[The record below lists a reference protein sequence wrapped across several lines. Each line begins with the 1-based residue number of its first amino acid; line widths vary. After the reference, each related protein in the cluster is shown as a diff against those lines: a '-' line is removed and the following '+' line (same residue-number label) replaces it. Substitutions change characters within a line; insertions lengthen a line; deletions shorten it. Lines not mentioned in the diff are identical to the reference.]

1 LPVSRAGNTRRTLK
15 ENAMRITNGMMTA
28 TVKRNLFRQADQ
40 LARKQETMASGKR
53 INRPSDDPLG
63 FGKVLD
69 YRKTLSSL
77 EQYDRNIQN
86 AKNRIKFVETT
97 LDGAADLMV
106 DAKNWAVNQA
116 GSETMD
122 REAAITSVQNIRDQ
136 LLQLANSKMGNVYV
150 FAGFQS
156 LTPPFDASG
165 TYTGDNGYYS
175 VMTADNMEMQ
185 VEADGSR
192 IFQGAE
198 DVFDALDQL
207 VVGLQ
212 TDDVTLIDA
221 QIDRFVQATEQV
233 QKVRT
238 ESSAKYQQL
247 ELVEQQTAKLKL
259 TFEDMMDGTEN
270 ANVEETIID
279 FNNQEL
285 AYELSLNAAAKIIQP
300 TLMNFLK

>member
-1 LPVSRAGNTRRTLK
+1 
-15 ENAMRITNGMMTA
+15 MRVTNSMMTA
-28 TVKRNLFRQADQ
+28 TVKRNLFRQVED

-77 EQYDRNIQN
+77 DQYDRNIQN
-86 AKNRIKFVETT
+86 AKNRIEFIETT
-97 LDGAADLMV
+97 LEGVEELMV
-106 DAKNWAVNQA
+106 DAKNWAVNQFA
-116 GSETMD
+116 SDSMD

-136 LLQLANSKMGNVYV
+136 MLQLANSKMGNVYV
-150 FAGFQS
+150 FSGFQT
-156 LTPPFDASG
+156 LTPPFATDG
-165 TYTGDNGYYS
+165 TYNGDNGYYS

-192 IFQGAE
+192 VFQGAQ

-207 VVGLQ
+207 LIGLQ
-212 TDDVTLIDA
+212 TDDVALIQGQITRFEQA
-221 QIDRFVQATEQV
+221 QDQV
-233 QKVRT
+233 QMVRA
-238 ESSAKYQQL
+238 ESGAKYQQL
-247 ELVEQQTAKLKL
+247 ELVEQQTAKLKM
-259 TFEDMMDGTEN
+259 TFEEMMDNTEK

-279 FNNQEL
+279 FNNQEM
-285 AYELSLNAAAKIIQP
+285 AYQLSLNAAAKIIQP

>member
-1 LPVSRAGNTRRTLK
+1 
-15 ENAMRITNGMMTA
+15 MRVTNSMMTT
-28 TVKRNLFRQADQ
+28 TVKRNLFRQAER
-40 LARKQETMASGKR
+40 LANKQEIMSSGKR

-63 FGKVLD
+63 YGKILD

-77 EQYDRNIQN
+77 DQYDRNIQN
-86 AKNRIKFVETT
+86 AKNRIEFLETT
-97 LDGAADLMV
+97 LEGVDELIV
-106 DAKNWAVNQA
+106 DAKNWAVNQS

-122 REAAITSVQNIRDQ
+122 REAAITSVQNLRDQ
-136 LLQLANSKMGNVYV
+136 LVQLGNAKMGNVYV

-165 TYTGDNGYYS
+165 TYSGDDGYYS
-175 VMTADNMEMQ
+175 VMTADSMEMQ

-192 IFQGAE
+192 VFQGAE

-207 VVGLQ
+207 LVGLQ
-212 TDDVTLIDA
+212 TDDATLIRG
-221 QIDRFVQATEQV
+221 QIDRFDQAKGQV
-233 QKVRT
+233 EVVRA
-238 ESSAKYQQL
+238 ESAAKYEQL

-259 TFEDMMDGTEN
+259 TFEEMMDSTEK

-285 AYELSLNAAAKIIQP
+285 AYEMSLNAAAKIIQP
-300 TLMNFLK
+300 TLMQFLN

>member
-1 LPVSRAGNTRRTLK
+1 
-15 ENAMRITNGMMTA
+15 MRVTNSMMTT
-28 TVKRNLFRQADQ
+28 TVKRNLFRQAER
-40 LARKQETMASGKR
+40 LANKQEIMSSGKK

-63 FGKVLD
+63 YGKILD

-77 EQYDRNIQN
+77 DQYDRNIQN
-86 AKNRIKFVETT
+86 AKNRIEFLETT
-97 LDGAADLMV
+97 LEGVDELIV
-106 DAKNWAVNQA
+106 DAKNWAVNQS

-122 REAAITSVQNIRDQ
+122 REAAITSVQNLRDQ
-136 LLQLANSKMGNVYV
+136 LVQLGNAKMGNVYV

-165 TYTGDNGYYS
+165 TYSGDDGYYS
-175 VMTADNMEMQ
+175 VMTADSMEMQ

-192 IFQGAE
+192 VFQGAE

-207 VVGLQ
+207 LVGLQ
-212 TDDVTLIDA
+212 TDDATLIRG
-221 QIDRFVQATEQV
+221 QIDRFDQAKGQV
-233 QKVRT
+233 EVVRA
-238 ESSAKYQQL
+238 ESAAKYEQL

-259 TFEDMMDGTEN
+259 TFEEMMDSTEK

-285 AYELSLNAAAKIIQP
+285 AYEMSLNAAAKIIQP
-300 TLMNFLK
+300 TLMQFLN

>member
-1 LPVSRAGNTRRTLK
+1 
-15 ENAMRITNGMMTA
+15 MRITNSMMSS
-28 TVKRNLFRQADQ
+28 TVKRNLFRQAEQ

-69 YRKTLSSL
+69 YRRTLSSL
-77 EQYDRNIQN
+77 DQYDRNIQN
-86 AKNRIKFVETT
+86 AKNRIEYLETT
-97 LDGAADLMV
+97 LEGVDELMV
-106 DAKNWAVNQA
+106 DAKNWAVNQS
-116 GSETMD
+116 GSDSMD
-122 REAAITSVQNIRDQ
+122 REAAITSVQNIREQ
-136 LLQLANSKMGNVYV
+136 MLQLGNSKMGNVYV
-150 FAGFQS
+150 FSGFQT

-165 TYTGDNGYYS
+165 AYNGDNGYYS

-207 VVGLQ
+207 IVGLQ
-212 TDDVTLIDA
+212 TDDVTLIRN
-221 QIDRFVQATEQV
+221 QIDRFDQAKDQLEM
-233 QKVRT
+233 VRA
-238 ESSAKYQQL
+238 ESSAKYEQL
-247 ELVEQQTAKLKL
+247 ELVEQQTAKLHM
-259 TFEDMMDGTEN
+259 TFEEMMDSTEK

>member
-1 LPVSRAGNTRRTLK
+1 
-15 ENAMRITNGMMTA
+15 MRVTNSMMTT
-28 TVKRNLFRQADQ
+28 TVKRNLFRQAER
-40 LARKQETMASGKR
+40 LANKQEIMSSGKR

-63 FGKVLD
+63 YGKVLD

-77 EQYDRNIQN
+77 DQYDRNIQN
-86 AKNRIKFVETT
+86 AKNRIDFLETT
-97 LDGAADLMV
+97 LEGVDELIV
-106 DAKNWAVNQA
+106 DAKNWAVNQS

-122 REAAITSVQNIRDQ
+122 REAAITSVQNLRDQ
-136 LLQLANSKMGNVYV
+136 LVQLGNAKMGNVYV

-165 TYTGDNGYYS
+165 TYSGDDGYYS
-175 VMTADNMEMQ
+175 VMTADSMEMQ

-192 IFQGAE
+192 VFQGAE

-207 VVGLQ
+207 LVGLQ
-212 TDDVTLIDA
+212 TDDATLIRG
-221 QIDRFVQATEQV
+221 QIDRFDQAKGQV
-233 QKVRT
+233 EVVRA
-238 ESSAKYQQL
+238 ESAAKYEQL

-259 TFEDMMDGTEN
+259 TFEEMMDSTEK

-285 AYELSLNAAAKIIQP
+285 AYEMSLNAAAKIIQP
-300 TLMNFLK
+300 TLMQFLN

>member
-1 LPVSRAGNTRRTLK
+1 
-15 ENAMRITNGMMTA
+15 MMTA
-28 TVKRNLFRQADQ
+28 TVKRNLFRQAEQ

-86 AKNRIKFVETT
+86 AKNRIEFLETT
-97 LDGAADLMV
+97 LEGVEDLMV
-106 DAKNWAVNQA
+106 DAKNWAVNQS
-116 GSETMD
+116 GSEAMD

-136 LLQLANSKMGNVYV
+136 LVQLGNSKMGNVYV
-150 FAGFQS
+150 FSGFQT

-165 TYTGDNGYYS
+165 VYSGDNGYFS
-175 VMTADNMEMQ
+175 VMTADNMEML

-192 IFQGAE
+192 VFQGAE

-207 VVGLQ
+207 LTGLQ
-212 TDDVTLIDA
+212 TDDVTLIRN
-221 QIDRFVQATEQV
+221 QIDRFDLAKDQV
-233 QKVRT
+233 QMVRA
-238 ESSAKYQQL
+238 ESGAKYQQL
-247 ELVEQQTAKLKL
+247 ELVEQQTAKLKI
-259 TFEDMMDGTEN
+259 TFEEMMDSTEK